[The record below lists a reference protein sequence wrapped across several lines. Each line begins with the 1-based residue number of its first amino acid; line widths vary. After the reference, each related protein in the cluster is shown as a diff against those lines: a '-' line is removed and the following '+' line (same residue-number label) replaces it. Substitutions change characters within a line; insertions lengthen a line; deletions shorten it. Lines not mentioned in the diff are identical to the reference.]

1 MGTLFI
7 VGTPIGNLKDMP
19 QRAVETLKEVDYIL
33 CEDTRCSMKLLNHF
47 EIKNKL
53 FSYHKF
59 NEKEKTK
66 SVVTDLKKGLNIA
79 LISDAGMP
87 CISDPG
93 YKLVKEA
100 RENNI
105 NVIGIG
111 GISAFTT
118 ALSVSGL
125 NSDSFTFHGFFPRE
139 TKDKKRKIRELIES
153 KTPTHIFY
161 ESPKRII
168 KTLEYLK
175 DNLNNIKVSIS
186 KELTKLHEKNYYGTI
201 ESVLK
206 QLKEDDKKE
215 AGEYTFIIE
224 KELKEKEETNISIE
238 ALLIDEIVKNNISL
252 KEAVDFVN
260 KKFDNLSK
268 KDIYNASLNLK
279 QILK

>member
-7 VGTPIGNLKDMP
+7 VGTPIGNLKDMT
-19 QRAVETLKEVDYIL
+19 QRGIETLKEVDYIL

-53 FSYHKF
+53 VSYHKF
-59 NEKEKTK
+59 NEKEKAK
-66 SVVTDLKKGLNIA
+66 SVITDLKKGLNIA

-105 NVIGIG
+105 HVIGIG

-125 NSDSFTFHGFFPRE
+125 NSDNFTFHGFFPRE
-139 TKDKKRKIRELIES
+139 TKDKKSKLKELIES
-153 KTPTHIFY
+153 KTSTHIFY

-168 KTLEYLK
+168 KTLEYLS
-175 DNLNNIKVSIS
+175 DNLNNIKVSVS

-201 ESVLK
+201 EKVLEN
-206 QLKEDDKKE
+206 LKEDDKRE

-224 KELKEKEETNISIE
+224 KETTDKKETNISIE
-238 ALLIDEIVKNNISL
+238 ALLIDEIIKEKVSL
-252 KEAVDFVN
+252 KEAVDSVN
-260 KKFDNLSK
+260 KKNDNLSK

-279 QILK
+279 NILK